1 MTKVKLE
8 IWSNDILL
16 FYILLVTQCASP
28 TAVIGSSYSCTGYVN
43 YLGTC
48 ELTCDAGYTGAKT
61 LTCNQHTSG
70 VATSTWDGPVACT
83 SKHTFYIY
91 FMVSILTQANSVKK
105 IFRKINEKDE

>member
-8 IWSNDILL
+8 IWSKDIFYFL
-16 FYILLVTQCASP
+16 FIYLVTQCASP
-28 TAVIGSSYSCTGYVN
+28 TAVTGSSYSCTGNVN

-48 ELTCDAGYTGAKT
+48 DLTCDAGYTGVKS

-83 SKHTFYIY
+83 SKYTFYIY
-91 FMVSILTQANSVKK
+91 FIVSILTQANSDKY
-105 IFRKINEKDE
+105 FSER